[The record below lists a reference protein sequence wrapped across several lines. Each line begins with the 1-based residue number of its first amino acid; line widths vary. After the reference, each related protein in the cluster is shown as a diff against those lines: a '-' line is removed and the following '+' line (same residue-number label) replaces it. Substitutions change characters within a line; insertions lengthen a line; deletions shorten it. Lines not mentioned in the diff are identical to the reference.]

1 MKSPIVSDIDF
12 FQQFSLGYDSYR
24 DNNNFVRMN
33 LVETRDRRYLN
44 NFHQNEYTYYDVIQK
59 TPWYGQPTSM
69 PYDLSYD
76 GGSSFIKQN
85 RKLFAG
91 VFFFLSDQ
99 VLKHER

>member
-44 NFHQNEYTYYDVIQK
+44 NFHQNEYTYYDVI
-59 TPWYGQPTSM
+59 
-69 PYDLSYD
+69 
-76 GGSSFIKQN
+76 
-85 RKLFAG
+85 
-91 VFFFLSDQ
+91 
-99 VLKHER
+99 